1 MMIKNILS
9 EFLGTLLLV
18 CIVVGS
24 GIMGENLSSGNDAIS
39 LLANSLATFWGL
51 YFLITIFSVNS
62 SHFNP
67 AVSLVM
73 HIRGE
78 IKFLTFLFFVFA
90 QSLGAVLGAILANV
104 MFGFEY
110 IEFSE
115 KPRTGLNIWLS
126 EIVATAGL
134 LIVILASPKDKV
146 AIMVASFIGAAYW
159 FTSSTSFAN
168 PAVTFGRIFSD
179 SFAGISPYDFPM
191 FVLMQFVGCL
201 AGLGIYKIIF
211 PQQD

>member
-1 MMIKNILS
+1 M
-9 EFLGTLLLV
+9 
-18 CIVVGS
+18 
-24 GIMGENLSSGNDAIS
+24 
-39 LLANSLATFWGL
+39 
-51 YFLITIFSVNS
+51 
-62 SHFNP
+62 
-67 AVSLVM
+67 
-73 HIRGE
+73 
-78 IKFLTFLFFVFA
+78 
-90 QSLGAVLGAILANV
+90 LGAILANV

-115 KPRTGLNIWLS
+115 KPRTGVNIWLS

>member
-1 MMIKNILS
+1 
-9 EFLGTLLLV
+9 
-18 CIVVGS
+18 
-24 GIMGENLSSGNDAIS
+24 
-39 LLANSLATFWGL
+39 
-51 YFLITIFSVNS
+51 
-62 SHFNP
+62 
-67 AVSLVM
+67 M

-90 QSLGAVLGAILANV
+90 QSLGAMLGAILANV

-115 KPRTGLNIWLS
+115 KPRTGVNIWLS

-168 PAVTFGRIFSD
+168 PAGTIGRSFSNT
-179 SFAGISPYDFPM
+179 FAGISTNDILHFCM
-191 FVLMQFVGCL
+191 AQIIGAFL
-201 AGLGIYKIIF
+201 ALITYRIF
-211 PQQD
+211 FESQK